1 VKGLAWLC
9 FSELSHGL
17 AFFKNNEN
25 QDIIIAIGWQWHA
38 KGLKTLREV
47 LYYLSVV
54 ALSLYK
60 SIGLLWV
67 VSIIAV

>member
-1 VKGLAWLC
+1 MAWLC

-17 AFFKNNEN
+17 SFLQKNEY
-25 QDIIIAIGWQWHA
+25 QDILIGWQWQA

-54 ALSLYK
+54 AVSLYK

>member
-1 VKGLAWLC
+1 MAWLC
-9 FSELSHGL
+9 FSELSYGL
-17 AFFKNNEN
+17 AFFKKKNEY
-25 QDIIIAIGWQWHA
+25 QDIIGWQWHA

>member
-1 VKGLAWLC
+1 MAWLC

-17 AFFKNNEN
+17 AFFKKKHEY
-25 QDIIIAIGWQWHA
+25 QDIIIGWQWQA

-54 ALSLYK
+54 AVSLYK